1 MSITIQRILELPL
14 FTGASVASGQ
24 LGLHS
29 PIDSVN
35 VMVKLPHEQEEDG
48 SAPAIPDISTWLG
61 KNQMLFTTE
70 HVIAGNGSL
79 SLRFLQ
85 QMSCAECAGLVVKAN
100 HREANLPGDLLEASN
115 RLGLPVIALPNDAS
129 LGEMMSQVLSIILN
143 EKQVELER
151 TFEIHRKF
159 SRLFLNGASMSDV
172 AQTLTGVIHHPILI
186 QNNRRQ
192 IVGWSAT
199 ARQRA
204 LSPAFQSELLQL
216 SVHHAAAEGR
226 LIYCVTESG
235 EKLGIYPIH
244 SSGMF
249 KGSIIVM
256 HADDTIDTSVMPLE
270 QAAQIIAY
278 ESIKQD
284 ALMEGSNRL
293 REEFFGELLENE
305 LSSVEEILKRGEKY
319 GLTNKGQ
326 HWVVV
331 SKPLAHTFEGH
342 STFQMEHAQLEHLM
356 NEVHAYMEARNIQ
369 MIGTTKGEH
378 VVLILTS
385 LQETPPAGQEG
396 EWIRLL
402 EQLQEHME
410 NGKDRWMIA
419 SGISNPADQLD
430 RLPRAYQEAS
440 QALRHGLERNRGPF
454 VSSYRVQQVPD
465 LIRLLPYHK
474 LSEFYVSVLKHLA
487 YAKNE
492 ESLELLHTLDIYLQ
506 NNCNVKETATAMYLH
521 RNTVFYRLN
530 KCETMLGLSFKD
542 PIDLL
547 KLRMAVMIHQILT
560 ATEK

>member
-1 MSITIQRILELPL
+1 MGLSIQRILELPL
-14 FTGASVASGQ
+14 FADASVAAGQ
-24 LGLHS
+24 AGLDS
-29 PIDSVN
+29 PIESVN
-35 VMVKLPHEQEEDG
+35 VMVKLPHEQAEEG
-48 SAPAIPDISTWLG
+48 STTSIPDISTWLSQH
-61 KNQMLFTTE
+61 QMLFTTE
-70 HVIAGNGSL
+70 HVIAGNGNL

-85 QMSCAECAGLVVKAN
+85 QMHLAGCAGLVVKAN
-100 HREANLPGDLLEASN
+100 HREADLPGGLLEASN
-115 RLGLPVIALPNDAS
+115 RLGLPIIALPNDAS
-129 LGEMMSQVLSIILN
+129 LGEMMSQVLGIILN

-172 AQTLTGVIHHPILI
+172 AQTLTGVIHHPIFI

-199 ARQRA
+199 ARGRA
-204 LSPAFQSELLQL
+204 MSPGFQTELLQL
-216 SVHHAAAEGR
+216 TVHHAAAPGK

-256 HADDTIDTSVMPLE
+256 HTDASINTPIMPLE

-326 HWVVV
+326 HWVAVC
-331 SKPLAHTFEGH
+331 KPLSHTFDGQ
-342 STFQMEHAQLEHLM
+342 STFQLERAQLENLL
-356 NEVHAYMEARNIQ
+356 NEVQAYLDARNITA
-369 MIGTTKGEH
+369 IGAMKGEY
-378 VVLILTS
+378 VVLILPS
-385 LQETPPAGQEG
+385 PHEMSPAGQEG
-396 EWIRLL
+396 EWIRML
-402 EQLQEHME
+402 EQLQEHLE
-410 NGKDRWMIA
+410 NGKDKWLIA
-419 SGISNPADQLD
+419 CGIGNPADQLD
-430 RLPRAYQEAS
+430 RLPRAYQEAT
-440 QALRHGLERNRGPF
+440 QALRHGLHRNREPF
-454 VSSYRVQQVPD
+454 VASYRVQQVPD
-465 LIRLLPYHK
+465 LIRLLPYNK
-474 LSEFYVSVLKHLA
+474 LSEFYVSVLKQLA

-492 ESLELLHTLDIYLQ
+492 ESLELLQTLDVYLQ
-506 NNCNVKETATAMYLH
+506 NNCNVKETATAMFLH

-530 KCETMLGLSFKD
+530 KCETMLNLSFKD
-542 PIDLL
+542 PVDLL
-547 KLRMAVMIHQILT
+547 KLRMAVMIHHILV